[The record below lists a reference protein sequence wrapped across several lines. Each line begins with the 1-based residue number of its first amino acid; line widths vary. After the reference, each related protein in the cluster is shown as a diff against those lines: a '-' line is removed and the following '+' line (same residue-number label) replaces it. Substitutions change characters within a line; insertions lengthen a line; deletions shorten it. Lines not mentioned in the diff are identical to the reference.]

1 MTQRVAP
8 KQPTDAVLVRQQAA
22 AALRSLLRPSTH
34 VGNLRELALIAVH
47 AGAWPCGLLPGRR
60 ADDEQLRPAH
70 LGQQSMLAT
79 DPDTAWMPVVF
90 AHGYVHN
97 RSAFLM
103 ATRSLRRAGFQNIH
117 SFNYNPLRCGIPVL
131 AQRLGEEVEQLL
143 RDTGA
148 DRVQLVG
155 HSLGGIVARYYT
167 QLLGGEDTVDT
178 VITLSA
184 PHRGTYSS
192 YLGVGPCAGELRPG
206 SQLVRELEATAR
218 PGPVRWISYYSDLDL
233 LVTPAISAKLAHPA
247 LRARNIKVR
256 DTGHLSMLLSRRVI
270 TSVVDHLIDRDAG
283 RPAPMREI
291 TSIPTVSQRQ
301 RRTGADPAE
310 SSESAKSTEATS
322 EPS

>member
-1 MTQRVAP
+1 MTQREAHDRP
-8 KQPTDAVLVRQQAA
+8 ADASLVRQQAT

-47 AGAWPCGLLPGRR
+47 AGAWPLGLLPGRQS
-60 ADDEQLRPAH
+60 DDLQLRPAH
-70 LGQQSMLAT
+70 LGQQSILAT
-79 DPDTAWMPVVF
+79 DPQTAWMPVIF

-103 ATRSLRRAGFQNIH
+103 ATRALRRAGFQNIH

-143 RDTGA
+143 EDTGA

-155 HSLGGIVARYYT
+155 HSLGGIVTRYYT

-192 YLGVGPCAGELRPG
+192 YLAFGPCASELRPG
-206 SQLVRELEATAR
+206 SALIRELESTAR

-233 LVTPAISAKLAHPA
+233 LITPAVSAKLTHPA
-247 LRARNIKVR
+247 LQATNVKVR
-256 DTGHLSMLLSRRVI
+256 DTGHLSMLLSRRVM
-270 TSVVDHLIDRDAG
+270 SGVVDHLIDRSAG
-283 RPAPMREI
+283 RPTPIPAV
-291 TSIPTVSQRQ
+291 TSIPTASQRA
-301 RRTGADPAE
+301 RRTGAEGEAE
-310 SSESAKSTEATS
+310 TAGV
-322 EPS
+322 